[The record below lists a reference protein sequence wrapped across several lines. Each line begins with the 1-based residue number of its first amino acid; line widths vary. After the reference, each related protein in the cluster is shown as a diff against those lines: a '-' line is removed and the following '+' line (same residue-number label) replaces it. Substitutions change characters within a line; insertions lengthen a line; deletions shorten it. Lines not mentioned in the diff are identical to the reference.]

1 MTKLSFVNLW
11 LVSSKVTRWSWA
23 KLHEHFFL
31 SSFSKASTQVSMKD
45 ETLIRRGE
53 RFYQIQGLADL
64 EFLILIHI
72 SVFHCVPLRS
82 TRWSPD
88 VAWARGWLWLP
99 LHKLAAGNAVRRF
112 PEFLAMSDVRSSSAW
127 VSSVESATLMVSR
140 LGNSVE
146 QPSATERRTW
156 SLPPSNL
163 NVHNC
168 AFQKK
173 GWGGGEGKSA
183 ADEKRRMQEDLVYLG
198 LPVQFFPDKIVGL
211 CQVTY
216 LARTVSPGA
225 LSSWRN
231 QCPVSFLH
239 ILQPPSS
246 TRDSWRGGG
255 DLQWNLRGIWRWQRL
270 TMRGED
276 QELPGSLFFLGV
288 STFPCVHGPC
298 LSCLCGQ
305 GQGQEVNN
313 EKLQLSTSSTWP
325 NLFVSNHSQVC
336 TGSTKRRVTEESYCT
351 HYAMESISQKPN
363 SCRAFKVV
371 ANTFD
376 FHFWYEIFPF
386 SHWIHATFN
395 SIKTHS
401 WLTSFN

>member
-255 DLQWNLRGIWRWQRL
+255 GICNEISGGYGDGKGWQCEGRIKNCQAASFSSESRPSPVYMDHAFPACVAKVKAKRSIMRSCSYRHHQRGQICLFPIIHRYVQGRPK
-270 TMRGED
+270 GEWLKKVTVLIMPWKVSPRSRTRV
-276 QELPGSLFFLGV
+276 ELS
-288 STFPCVHGPC
+288 
-298 LSCLCGQ
+298 
-305 GQGQEVNN
+305 
-313 EKLQLSTSSTWP
+313 KL
-325 NLFVSNHSQVC
+325 
-336 TGSTKRRVTEESYCT
+336 
-351 HYAMESISQKPN
+351 
-363 SCRAFKVV
+363 
-371 ANTFD
+371 
-376 FHFWYEIFPF
+376 
-386 SHWIHATFN
+386 
-395 SIKTHS
+395 
-401 WLTSFN
+401 